1 MTKAYCNIQYNYS
14 NLNKKTILIMLQID
28 QITGVITS
36 VLYLLNVSHIWQLA
50 RKVLLWSITELAS
63 TILAFNF

>member
-1 MTKAYCNIQYNYS
+1 
-14 NLNKKTILIMLQID
+14 MLLID
-28 QITGVITS
+28 QISGLITS